1 MTFKKMDPL
10 HIYFKEIEVD
20 QDNTF
25 TANFSKENE
34 IEEVLFDK
42 ENEYRITGLS
52 INSILLDEKLIKIEN
67 VKEQNKISLEIQEL
81 IKSYKRTRF
90 NIVYVTPRNK
100 NS

>member
-1 MTFKKMDPL
+1 MDPS

-81 IKSYKRTRF
+81 IKGYKRTRF